1 MKSEN
6 QKLLLYKDARIIS
19 YSDQYWD
26 EVKTFIKRNWRED
39 HPICNKELFDWQF
52 RGFGDKNK
60 KMSTFLL
67 FYKDELIGFRG
78 TIPGLYQVPVH
89 NREMRIVLGGA
100 SAMWSIDTSYRH
112 GVFGFMLLNEAL
124 KTMNVITGLGSN
136 PKTSLPFYIHTGFKI
151 LDSMHRYVAPLEVDG
166 YYKLLAIKS
175 HYKQIREWTKIWDNV
190 TTVVKPYEPNI
201 NEIASVWEKATFPL
215 RIFSLYRNADFW
227 RWRYLESKGY
237 RYLFFGEPK
246 STGIIVARV
255 EEIIAI
261 TEPGL
266 DGQKVFRIIE
276 IIPINALAW
285 RGEIDINFAVLLQ
298 GVIKWAVYQG
308 CIAVDFYCSTTR
320 FEPVLFE
327 AGLKKYD
334 VNDSIYSLA
343 ILFQPLKYSAKIVNS
358 FFRVNIEGASSGIKF
373 EDAYMVKSDGDQD
386 RPNMNTNCFDS

>member
-6 QKLLLYKDARIIS
+6 QKLLLCKDARIIS

-26 EVKTFIKRNWRED
+26 EVKSFIKRNWRED
-39 HPICNKELFDWQF
+39 HSICNKELFDWQF
-52 RGFGDKNK
+52 RGFGDKK
-60 KMSTFLL
+60 KKLNTFLL
-67 FYKDELIGFRG
+67 FYEDELIGIRG

-100 SAMWSIDTSYRH
+100 SAMWSIDTSYRY

-166 YYKLLAIKS
+166 YYKLIAIKS
-175 HYKQIREWTKIWDNV
+175 QYKQIREWTRIWDNV
-190 TTVVKPYEPNI
+190 TTVVEPHEPNI
-201 NEIASVWEKATFPL
+201 NEISSVWENTTFPL

-227 RWRYLESKGY
+227 RWRYLESAGH

-255 EEIIAI
+255 EEVI
-261 TEPGL
+261 TTIEPGL
-266 DGQKVFRIIE
+266 DGQKIFRIIE
-276 IIPINALAW
+276 IVPSNTISW
-285 RGEIDINFAVLLQ
+285 RGEIDNNLASLLQ
-298 GVIKWAVYQG
+298 GAINWAIYQG
-308 CIAVDFYCSTTR
+308 CVAVDFYCSTTR

-327 AGLKKYD
+327 IGLKKFD
-334 VNDSIYSLA
+334 INDSICSLA
-343 ILFQPLKYSAKIVNS
+343 LLFQPLKYVEKAVNS
-358 FFRVNIEGASSGIKF
+358 FFRVNIEGVSSNIKF
-373 EDAYMVKSDGDQD
+373 EDTYMVKSDGDQD
-386 RPNMNTNCFDS
+386 RPNMDVFCFNS